1 MSLRSG
7 SRSHL
12 KSAGSHRPDIARA
25 ESTKSFAASGMRM
38 VGTAVPGSRKPQEPK
53 IEAKNS
59 KHAAVVTL
67 EDFQRIRE
75 TCGLVL

>member
-12 KSAGSHRPDIARA
+12 KSAGSHRPDIVRA

-38 VGTAVPGSRKPQEPK
+38 VGTAVPGSRRP
-53 IEAKNS
+53 
-59 KHAAVVTL
+59 
-67 EDFQRIRE
+67 
-75 TCGLVL
+75 